1 MNCPDH
7 YLSLPTPRG
16 GVEFRGLL
24 TRLLDVRTAWVER
37 IRQHRVLAALDDRL
51 LADIGLDRAA
61 VSKAEARLLWIL

>member
-1 MNCPDH
+1 
-7 YLSLPTPRG
+7 
-16 GVEFRGLL
+16 LL
-24 TRLLDVRTAWVER
+24 TRLLDVQAAWAER